1 MKSEYDDHRRP
12 LLRALK
18 FGWLGL
24 AVATVISLAAWG
36 AFRDL
41 PGIWGVVLGA
51 SIGGGFMLLT
61 VLSVLAT
68 SNTSPAT
75 TGAVVLGS
83 WLFKIVVLLIALYF
97 LRDMHFYD
105 RIAFIVTVVVALIV
119 VLGSEVW
126 GVVTSKVTY
135 VH

>member
-18 FGWLGL
+18 YGWLGL
-24 AVATVISLAAWG
+24 LAATLVSLAIWG

-41 PGIWGVVLGA
+41 PGIWGVLLGA

-68 SNTSPAT
+68 SNTTAAT
-75 TGAVVLGS
+75 TGAVVLGG
-83 WLFKIVVLLIALYF
+83 WLFKIVLLLFFLYP
-97 LRDMHFYD
+97 LRDQNFYD
-105 RIAFIVTVVVALIV
+105 RLALVVTVGVALVV
-119 VLGSEVW
+119 VLASEVW
-126 GVVTSKVTY
+126 GVITTKVTY
-135 VH
+135 VQ